1 MADST
6 ETTNAKF
13 DHDLQRKSEMVDI
26 TARIELRDAIELLDA
41 DKLSW
46 EQFDKYCQE
55 LSLKDESVYDI
66 AWLFWV
72 WMDPEFPANRESLT
86 INLLKNVNLFLS
98 SECEYAGN
106 PYPSGFI
113 AQMINKIFPSFPINV
128 VKDDFNFEIWPFA
141 HNEDYISCLNKSSM
155 AALLENRSAKL

>member
-1 MADST
+1 MDDCT
-6 ETTNAKF
+6 KTPNNKF
-13 DHDLQRKSEMVDI
+13 ELDLHRKSEMVDI
-26 TARIELRDAIELLDA
+26 TARIALRDTIELLVV

-55 LSLKDESVYDI
+55 INIKDESVYDI

-72 WMDPEFPANRESLT
+72 WMDPEFPANRKSLT
-86 INLLKNVNLFLS
+86 KNLLKNVNLFLS

-113 AQMINKIFPSFPINV
+113 ARMINKIFPSFPINV

-141 HNEDYISCLNKSSM
+141 HNQDYISCLNNSSRT
-155 AALLENRSAKL
+155 ALLENRNTKL